1 MLLDINLEGIV
12 HTDIQTNE
20 EKSLNLSIGGEDLL
34 QLLKDIHGEKV
45 RITIEEL
52 K

>member
-1 MLLDINLEGIV
+1 MLDINLEGIV
-12 HTDIQTNE
+12 NTDVHANE
-20 EKSLNLSIGGEDLL
+20 EKAVNLSIGGEDLL